1 MRSIGAASLIALLM
15 VNSPS
20 DEPSPSNVND
30 KVTGIAQT
38 LIANYRET
46 DRDTYLDNL
55 LRLQIVA
62 GRYAEARKTIAT
74 LRDLRTGNPAGLSPA
89 SNVQFEVYAEAKLR
103 ETRDG
108 LPFDKAFADA
118 FRDIV
123 GALDDATAA
132 NQVRWVFGTSVNRL
146 ENDLRTTLAQ
156 HQDLTSLSQ
165 TDSIDL
171 VRRFLAA
178 GAFRSFAASIDGL
191 LDEDDQRR
199 YIIERDT
206 QVTTPDG
213 AHICTLIFR
222 PRRAKERLPA
232 LLNFTIYSAPYLPMF
247 EARRT
252 ASHGYV
258 GVEGFTRG
266 KACSPD
272 TPVPAEHDGSD
283 AAALIDWI
291 SKQPWSD
298 GRVGTYGGS
307 YEGFTQWA
315 AAKHMPKALKAMMP
329 SVSFAPAFDFPM
341 EGNVFMTYAY
351 PWPFYTT
358 NTKQLD
364 NATYYDKER
373 WDRLNQKWY
382 VSGRPYRDL
391 DRIDGTPNPLFDRW
405 LDHPS
410 YDAYWK
416 SMVPYGEEF
425 ARINIP
431 VLTTTG
437 YYDSGQIGA
446 LHYVQE
452 HYKYSPHADHYL
464 VIGPYDHVAGQRGTV
479 SPTGRR
485 QSVLRNYELDSVA
498 HMDIG
503 ELRYQWFDYVLRGAP
518 KPALLADK
526 INYEVMGANVWKHAP
541 SLAAMHDSMWK
552 LHLSA
557 VQHDHRYGLSE
568 RKPPQSSVV
577 QTVDL
582 ADRSD
587 AGRLSRGEIIDQSGD
602 EWNIVSKAPLIGN
615 AIEFISAPLAT
626 PVEISGLFSGKLA
639 VVCNKKDFDFS
650 VTLFE
655 VTAANEYFQ
664 LSYYW
669 SRASYVR
676 DRSHRTLLTPGK
688 RAELAFENGR
698 LTSRQ
703 LKAGSRLLVVL
714 GVIKQPGEQINYGT
728 GKSVSDESI
737 ADAGAP
743 LRIRWLTDSYI
754 NVPIR
759 K

>member
-1 MRSIGAASLIALLM
+1 MQSIGAASLIALMM
-15 VNSPS
+15 VISPS
-20 DEPSPSNVND
+20 DEPSPSTQND
-30 KVTGIAQT
+30 KITGIAQT
-38 LIANYRET
+38 LIANYRES
-46 DRDTYLDNL
+46 DRETYLDNL
-55 LRLQIVA
+55 LRLQIVT
-62 GRYAEARKTIAT
+62 GRYTEVQKTMAA
-74 LRDLRTGNPAGLSPA
+74 LRDLRAGNPNGLLPV
-89 SNVQFEVYAEAKLR
+89 SNIQYEVYAEAKIR

-108 LPFDKAFADA
+108 LPFDQAFSGA

-123 GALDDATAA
+123 GALDDATVA
-132 NQVRWVFGTSVNRL
+132 NPVRWAFGTSVNRL

-156 HQDLTSLSQ
+156 HPDLTSLSQ
-165 TDSIDL
+165 ADAIDL
-171 VRRFLAA
+171 VRKFLAA
-178 GAFRSFAASIDGL
+178 RAYRSFAASIDGL
-191 LDEDDQRR
+191 LDDDDQRR
-199 YIIERDT
+199 YIIEKDIL
-206 QVTTPDG
+206 VTTPDG
-213 AHICTLIFR
+213 ARICALVIR
-222 PRRAKERLPA
+222 PRGSKQPLPS
-232 LLNFTIYSAPYLPMF
+232 LLNFTIYSGPYLPFF

-252 ASHGYV
+252 ASHGYA
-258 GVEGFTRG
+258 GVEGYTRG

-272 TPVPAEHDGSD
+272 APVPIEHDGSD

-291 SKQPWSD
+291 SKQSWSD

-329 SVSFAPAFDFPM
+329 SVTFAPGIDFPM
-341 EGNVFMTYAY
+341 EGNVFATYAY

-373 WDRLNQKWY
+373 WDRLNQQWY
-382 VSGRPYRDL
+382 VSGRPYREL
-391 DRIDGTPNPLFDRW
+391 DRIDGTPNPIFNRW
-405 LDHPS
+405 LSHPD

-416 SMVPYGEEF
+416 SMIPYGDEF
-425 ARINIP
+425 ARIDIP

-452 HYKYSPHADHYL
+452 HYKYRPNAEHYL
-464 VIGPYDHVAGQRGTV
+464 VIGPYDHVAGQRGTL
-479 SPTGRR
+479 SPLRRR
-485 QSVLRNYELDSVA
+485 QTMLRDYELDSVA

-541 SLAAMHDSMWK
+541 SIVAMHDSMWK
-552 LHLSA
+552 LHLTA
-557 VQHDHRYGLSE
+557 VQHNHRYGLSE
-568 RKPPQSSVV
+568 RKPPRSFVT

-587 AGRLSRGEIIDQSGD
+587 GGRLARGEIIDQSGD

-615 AIEFISAPLAT
+615 AIEFISAPFASS
-626 PVEISGLFSGKLA
+626 VEISGLFSGKLA
-639 VVCNKKDFDFS
+639 IVSNKKDFDFS

-655 VTAANEYFQ
+655 VTAANEYIQ

-676 DRSHRTLLTPGK
+676 DRGHRTLLTPGK
-688 RAELAFENGR
+688 RAELPFESGR
-698 LTSRQ
+698 LTSRR

-714 GVIKQPGEQINYGT
+714 GVIKQPGEEINYGT
-728 GKSVSDESI
+728 GKMVSDESI

-743 LRIRWLTDSYI
+743 LRIRWLTDCYI